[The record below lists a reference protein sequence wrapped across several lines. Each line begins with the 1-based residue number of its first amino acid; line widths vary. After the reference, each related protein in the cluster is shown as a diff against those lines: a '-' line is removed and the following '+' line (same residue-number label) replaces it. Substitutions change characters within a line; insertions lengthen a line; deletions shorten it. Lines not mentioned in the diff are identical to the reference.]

1 MPGTEAV
8 IRALRATGMSF
19 YEARVYLGLL
29 QHGPQ
34 NGNELSKSTGVPSSK
49 VYALLDKLAR
59 EGIVH
64 AIRDGSTTE
73 FVCVS
78 PRDLVDRLRQQ
89 FNGPLD
95 FLEET
100 LPTLSTFEPAGE
112 VFSMLGL
119 SPIVE
124 NARYL
129 INGAERE
136 LDVSLWPP
144 EFELL
149 ADALEA
155 ADARGVRLYGM
166 LYGPGA
172 LPAFGNWLN
181 HSYQDIV
188 ASRIKGRILI
198 ITADHEEALVAHLPD
213 AGEPSGVR
221 TRSPALAL
229 ITLEYLHH
237 DYVLQRA
244 QQSIGFEQWD
254 RYWQAD
260 PDLRAR
266 ILGESLG

>member
-1 MPGTEAV
+1 MTGEAV
-8 IRALRATGMSF
+8 IRALRATGLSL

-34 NGNELSKSTGVPSSK
+34 NGNELSKSAGVPSSK
-49 VYALLDKLAR
+49 VYALLDKLTR

-64 AIRDGSTTE
+64 AMKNGATTE

-78 PRDLVDRLRQQ
+78 PRDLIQRLRQQ
-89 FNGPLD
+89 FNEPLD
-95 FLEET
+95 FLEDT
-100 LPTLSTFEPAGE
+100 LPSLSTFEPASE
-112 VFSMLGL
+112 VFSMVGL
-119 SPIVE
+119 APILE

-129 INGAERE
+129 VNGAERE
-136 LDVSLWPP
+136 LDVSLWRP

-149 ADALEA
+149 TDALET

-166 LYGPGA
+166 LYGPSSS
-172 LPAFGNWLN
+172 PPFGNWLV
-181 HSYQDIV
+181 HSYQEIV
-188 ASRIKGRILI
+188 ASRIKGRILV
-198 ITADHEEALVAHLPD
+198 ITADHDEALVAHLPD
-213 AGEPSGVR
+213 GGEPSGVR

-244 QQSIGFEQWD
+244 QQSIGFEEWD